1 MDTLR
6 AANVSFAYAKNAP
19 NVLDGLSYE
28 FSPAALTALTGPSG
42 CGKSTFLYIL
52 GLMLQ
57 PRSGLVSFGDRDVSG
72 LSNFQRSAFR
82 ARNIGF
88 VFQDSELDDFSPILD
103 SVVEPGLYVGA
114 TYRELVGRGKDL
126 LAKVGLS
133 GFEDKR
139 PTKISGGQGQRAA
152 VARALVNSPA
162 IILADEPT
170 GNLDRG
176 NAKIILSL
184 LQEAAQ
190 AGRTVVVATHDPFVI
205 ESCDYVLDVSVGE
218 EM

>member
-6 AANVSFAYAKNAP
+6 ANNVSFAYGKGP
-19 NVLDGLSYE
+19 SVLEGLSYD
-28 FSPAALTALTGPSG
+28 FHPGALTALTGPSG

-57 PRSGLVSFGDRDVSG
+57 PRSGAVCVGERDVSG
-72 LSNFQRSAFR
+72 LSDFQRSTFR

-103 SVVEPGLYVGA
+103 SVVEPGLYVGN
-114 TYRELVGRGKDL
+114 TYRQLVERGTEL

-133 GFEDKR
+133 GFEGKR

-152 VARALVNSPA
+152 MARALINSPA

-176 NAKIILSL
+176 NAQTILSL
-184 LQEAAQ
+184 LQEEAR
-190 AGRTVVVATHDPFVI
+190 AGRTVVATHDPFVI
-205 ESCDYVLDVSVGE
+205 EACDYVLDVSAGVE
-218 EM
+218 V

>member
-6 AANVSFAYAKNAP
+6 ANNVSFAYGKGP
-19 NVLDGLSYE
+19 SVLEGLSYD
-28 FSPAALTALTGPSG
+28 FHPGALTALTGPSG

-57 PRSGLVSFGDRDVSG
+57 PRSGAVCVGERDVSG
-72 LSNFQRSAFR
+72 LSDFQRSTFR
-82 ARNIGF
+82 ARNVGF

-103 SVVEPGLYVGA
+103 SVVEPGLYVGN
-114 TYRELVGRGKDL
+114 TYRQLVERGTEL

-133 GFEDKR
+133 GFEGKR

-152 VARALVNSPA
+152 MARALINSPA

-176 NAKIILSL
+176 NAQTILSL
-184 LQEAAQ
+184 LQEEAR
-190 AGRTVVVATHDPFVI
+190 AGRTVVVATHAPFVI
-205 ESCDYVLDVSVGE
+205 EACDYVLDVSAGVE
-218 EM
+218 V